1 MKFLNEGSMSDV
13 YYTFQDI
20 ANNPDYSDADAI
32 AQIKNV
38 MIHPGDDSE
47 QFVARKLKLMHDTIA
62 KHPSYKNDPMGVYE
76 EMLDMIRTEYH
87 DETYESKEMN
97 PTTQTFSEDD
107 DTNSLE
113 QWKAD
118 VRKQYPQQAS
128 QIKFKGKG
136 FGDSIVAEI
145 PGKDQA
151 FGEFN
156 MKTGDAWVAPMDE
169 GVSEALDKEGD
180 YHVSVQKGKFLPS
193 DRGGGSDENLNY
205 LHDLMNISG
214 TGGGP
219 MLVTISDP
227 RIATEVAAMY
237 GGTVLKTRYGTYR
250 IVQSKGQNQKT
261 PTPEPELVGMR
272 ESGVAEGAALPPEVI
287 ELIKKIAQSS
297 ATPEHKKA
305 TIDALV
311 AKHSNQGVAEVAGDV
326 NSKERYHFLYP
337 HVPLDMHID
346 HEYNDLSD
354 NDLQAVKSHQRE
366 LADKLGKPGAKEQ
379 GDIAAHIQI
388 NRSRSQYDQEQAH
401 RRKVLDAEK
410 IKRQARDVKRQQ
422 GVAEGSSSH
431 DVYKDRLASIQ
442 SLRYDN
448 PQEYAKQ
455 YRALLRDMPEEH
467 HLYATGVQ
475 KADYSPGG
483 RGSGTGRIGGVSEDE
498 EMTQKKKEQVV
509 TVKHKD
515 SGKELR
521 IVKTAVPDYQKRG
534 YYPVKEQGVAESS
547 DTDQLENWKAAV
559 RKQYPNEAGQIKFKG
574 KGFGDS
580 IVAEIPGRDQ
590 AFGEFNMDTGEA
602 FVAPLDE
609 SQAMVREA
617 QDELEAMLRIIRK

>member
-455 YRALLRDMPEEH
+455 YRALLQAMPEEH

>member
-1 MKFLNEGSMSDV
+1 MDAGRV
-13 YYTFQDI
+13 YIQPRSEWNASRDI
-20 ANNPDYSDADAI
+20 D
-32 AQIKNV
+32 
-38 MIHPGDDSE
+38 
-47 QFVARKLKLMHDTIA
+47 
-62 KHPSYKNDPMGVYE
+62 
-76 EMLDMIRTEYH
+76 LDE
-87 DETYESKEMN
+87 
-97 PTTQTFSEDD
+97 
-107 DTNSLE
+107 
-113 QWKAD
+113 
-118 VRKQYPQQAS
+118 
-128 QIKFKGKG
+128 
-136 FGDSIVAEI
+136 
-145 PGKDQA
+145 
-151 FGEFN
+151 
-156 MKTGDAWVAPMDE
+156 
-169 GVSEALDKEGD
+169 
-180 YHVSVQKGKFLPS
+180 
-193 DRGGGSDENLNY
+193 
-205 LHDLMNISG
+205 
-214 TGGGP
+214 
-219 MLVTISDP
+219 
-227 RIATEVAAMY
+227 
-237 GGTVLKTRYGTYR
+237 
-250 IVQSKGQNQKT
+250 
-261 PTPEPELVGMR
+261 
-272 ESGVAEGAALPPEVI
+272 
-287 ELIKKIAQSS
+287 
-297 ATPEHKKA
+297 
-305 TIDALV
+305 
-311 AKHSNQGVAEVAGDV
+311 QGVAED
-326 NSKERYHFLYP
+326 
-337 HVPLDMHID
+337 
-346 HEYNDLSD
+346 
-354 NDLQAVKSHQRE
+354 
-366 LADKLGKPGAKEQ
+366 
-379 GDIAAHIQI
+379 
-388 NRSRSQYDQEQAH
+388 
-401 RRKVLDAEK
+401 
-410 IKRQARDVKRQQ
+410 
-422 GVAEGSSSH
+422 SSSP

>member
-1 MKFLNEGSMSDV
+1 MYGQKKPELKSQTEGVAESDEPGYVKYEQMKDKISGVLIKLYKQGKDAETIKQMGGRVAKHLGYDPTDSIYQDAWLTSFNDASLDGSLDQDSDDD
-13 YYTFQDI
+13 YT
-20 ANNPDYSDADAI
+20 DYSMR
-32 AQIKNV
+32 QGERGN
-38 MIHPGDDSE
+38 
-47 QFVARKLKLMHDTIA
+47 
-62 KHPSYKNDPMGVYE
+62 
-76 EMLDMIRTEYH
+76 
-87 DETYESKEMN
+87 
-97 PTTQTFSEDD
+97 
-107 DTNSLE
+107 
-113 QWKAD
+113 
-118 VRKQYPQQAS
+118 
-128 QIKFKGKG
+128 
-136 FGDSIVAEI
+136 
-145 PGKDQA
+145 PGKFREQ
-151 FGEFN
+151 G
-156 MKTGDAWVAPMDE
+156 VA
-169 GVSEALDKEGD
+169 EALDKEGD

-237 GGTVLKTRYGTYR
+237 GGKVLKTRYGTYR